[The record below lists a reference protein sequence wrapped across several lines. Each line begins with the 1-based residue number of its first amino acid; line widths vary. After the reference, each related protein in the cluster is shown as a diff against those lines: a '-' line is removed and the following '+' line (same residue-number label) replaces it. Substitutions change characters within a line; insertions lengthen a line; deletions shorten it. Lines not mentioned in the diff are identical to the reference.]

1 MKKNKP
7 FGELFYRSLKKT
19 LLIMRIAVIL
29 MILGILQARAN
40 DAYSQKTRLSLN
52 FSETGLVKI
61 LDKIEDESEFFF
73 LYNEK
78 LLDTERKVNVTANDQ
93 LISVILDNLFAGTDV
108 KYTII
113 DRKIILAP
121 DYLTEVSQPQQ
132 LKISGTVISKDGTPI
147 PGVNV
152 VVTGTIQGTITDIEG
167 KYSIQVPMGSKSLTF
182 SFIGMEPQEIS
193 IGTLTQ
199 INATMVE
206 SAVGLEEV
214 VVVGYGTQSK
224 AMLSTAIS
232 SINADKLMSIPVTD
246 PAQAM
251 VGQIAGVRFQ
261 QASGEPGSAPYIR
274 IRGNGSLTSSNSPL
288 FVIDGYP
295 TDDANLFNAIL
306 PNDIESID
314 VLKDAASAAI
324 YGSRAGNGVIL
335 VTTKSGKLGKTKFTL
350 DVTSGVQQVVNRYE
364 MAGPELFVEVVKEA
378 RLNQGMTIPDFL
390 NQPERWVATDWQ
402 DVIFRTAP
410 YQNMQLGASGGSE
423 KMNFSLTLGYL
434 DNQGVIVNSFEK
446 RYSLRAS
453 FNAMLTQ
460 KLKVGVNIAPTLS
473 TNRAQSTSG
482 GNTAT
487 DASGILADAVSNI
500 PILPVWKDNGDYYI
514 IVQDAEMKTIF
525 NDQLSNPLNKLDAN
539 LDYTYAFRQT
549 ASTFVSFEPIKGLV
563 LKSTLNTGMSNSRG
577 EMYREAFL
585 ARGNGNTGNI
595 STPNLAQITAR
606 RSNGTNLNWYWSN
619 TAAYDFK
626 INEKHVF
633 TALIG
638 YDASK
643 QQNYSVRVDPRT
655 DIDNPVA
662 FIDMSIKNV
671 SGAVLTTGTTS
682 KDEYVLDAFFGRV
695 NYSFDRK
702 YLFSASIR
710 RDRSS
715 RFGPDNR
722 TGIFPSV
729 SAAWNIKEESFMDNI
744 NYLSLAKIRI
754 SYGETGND
762 RLSGSYPWLS
772 TLSKNYY
779 NFGTVDA
786 RVLSYAPG
794 GFSNANLGWEKNK
807 QFDAGLDIG
816 FFDDRLSLNM
826 DVYERNSNTIISA
839 SIPTINGKATTSMQ
853 NIGNVRN
860 RGLEITFNSKNFIG
874 LFKWQTDFNI
884 SFNRNKI
891 TALNGEA
898 KYFGAANSYIRNYL
912 NRPMADIY
920 AYRIV
925 GTFNNAQDLLDYPKF
940 GTQGIG
946 DLRYDDV
953 SGPAGIP
960 DGKIDAN
967 DMTLIGNAQPDF
979 VFGITNS
986 MQYKNFELN
995 ILLDGSY
1002 GGYVV
1007 NQFDRAISLNRQ
1019 LENTTLRAAANRWQS
1034 EEKPGDGRTP
1044 RAGSKYLSTN
1054 ITTNDRYVFETSF
1067 IRIRNISLGYVLPKS
1082 ILQKIRVQS
1091 LRVFVTVTNLHTFTN
1106 YPGWNPEGNT
1116 NGDNA
1121 TSNGYDLGSYPVSR
1135 NSSIGISLG
1144 F

>member
-1 MKKNKP
+1 MKKKIISY
-7 FGELFYRSLKKT
+7 FSLLGKCKI
-19 LLIMRIAVIL
+19 LLIMKLSTIL
-29 MILGILQARAN
+29 MMVFALNLSAIGFSQFTFTAEGKKVREVFNIIEKESNYRFFYN
-40 DAYSQKTRLSLN
+40 DELESIDKVVNLKFEGQDIN
-52 FSETGLVKI
+52 QV
-61 LDKIEDESEFFF
+61 LDKLLESSDFAYKVFENN
-73 LYNEK
+73 LIVISLKDNI
-78 LLDTERKVNVTANDQ
+78 RKQ
-93 LISVILDNLFAGTDV
+93 SNL
-108 KYTII
+108 
-113 DRKIILAP
+113 
-121 DYLTEVSQPQQ
+121 QQ
-132 LKISGTVISKDGTPI
+132 LSIK
-147 PGVNV
+147 
-152 VVTGTIQGTITDIEG
+152 GTITDEKGNPIAGVTVSMKGTTRGTTSDVNGNYFLE
-167 KYSIQVPMGSKSLTF
+167 INNPQATLIF
-182 SFIGMEPQEIS
+182 SFIGFKNQEIAVDNRS
-193 IGTLTQ
+193 Q
-199 INATMVE
+199 INVIMVVE
-206 SAVGLEEV
+206 AIDLEEV
-214 VVVGYGTQSK
+214 VVIGYGTQSK
-224 AMLSTAIS
+224 AMISTAIS
-232 SINADKLMSIPVTD
+232 SINAEKLISIPVTD

-295 TDDANLFNAIL
+295 TDDANLFNTIL

-335 VTTKSGKLGKTKFTL
+335 VTTKSGKLGKTKFTV

-378 RLNQGMTIPDFL
+378 RINQGMTIPDFL
-390 NQPERWVATDWQ
+390 NQPERWVTTDWQ
-402 DVIFRTAP
+402 DVIFRNAP
-410 YQNMQLGASGGSE
+410 YQNVQIGASGGSE
-423 KMNFSLTLGYL
+423 KMNFNLSLGYL

-473 TNRAQSTSG
+473 TNRGQSTSG

-539 LDYTYAFRQT
+539 KDYTNAFRQT
-549 ASTFVSFEPIKGLV
+549 ANVFVSFEPIKGLV
-563 LKSTLNTGMSNSRG
+563 LKSTLNTGVSNSRG

-633 TALIG
+633 TALLG
-638 YDASK
+638 YDASR
-643 QQNYSVRVDPRT
+643 QQNYSLTVTPRT
-655 DIDNPVA
+655 DVDNPVA
-662 FIDMSIKNV
+662 FINTSIKNV
-671 SGAVLTTGTTS
+671 SGAILTTGTSS

-702 YLFSASIR
+702 YLLSASIR

-715 RFGPDNR
+715 RFGPENR
-722 TGIFPSV
+722 AGFFPSI
-729 SAAWNIKEESFMDNI
+729 SAAWNITEESFMENI
-744 NYLSLAKIRI
+744 KYLSSAKIRI

-779 NFGTVDA
+779 NFGTTDA
-786 RVLSYAPG
+786 RVLTYAPG
-794 GFSNANLGWEKNK
+794 GFSNSNLGWEKNK
-807 QFDAGLDIG
+807 QFDAGLDVG
-816 FFDDRLSLNM
+816 FFNDRLSLNM

-839 SIPTINGKATTSMQ
+839 SIPTINGKASSSMQ
-853 NIGNVRN
+853 NIGNVKN
-860 RGLEITFNSKNFIG
+860 RGLEITFNSKNFTG
-874 LFKWQTDFNI
+874 TFKWQTDFNI
-884 SFNRNKI
+884 SFNRNRI
-891 TALNGEA
+891 TALNGDA
-898 KYFGAANSYIRNYL
+898 KVFGAANSYIRNYL
-912 NRPMADIY
+912 DRPMADIY

-925 GTFNNAQDLLDYPKF
+925 GTFNNAQDLIDYPKF

-953 SGPAGIP
+953 SGPAGVP

-986 MQYKNFELN
+986 MKYKNFDLN

-1019 LENTTLRAAANRWQS
+1019 LENTTKRAAENRWKS
-1034 EEKPGDGRTP
+1034 EEDPGDGKTP
-1044 RAGSKYLSTN
+1044 MAGSKYLSTN

-1082 ILQKIRVQS
+1082 VLQKIRVQS
-1091 LRVFVTVTNLHTFTN
+1091 MRVFITVTNLHTFTN